1 MEGMSGVIFL
11 VVFFVIFIF
20 ITILPQR
27 NAQKKYAAMLQAIKA
42 GDRVVTVARIIGVV
56 VEVDGENVI
65 VDLGAYGDRCRVKM
79 HLEGIARNL
88 TAEETTA
95 ENSKSDDK
103 DKEAKS

>member
-20 ITILPQR
+20 ITI
-27 NAQKKYAAMLQAIKA
+27 QKKYAAMLQASKA

-88 TAEETTA
+88 TAEEATA

>member
-27 NAQKKYAAMLQAIKA
+27 NAQKKYAAMLQAIK
-42 GDRVVTVARIIGVV
+42 
-56 VEVDGENVI
+56 NVI

-88 TAEETTA
+88 TAEEATA

>member
-27 NAQKKYAAMLQAIKA
+27 NAQKKYAAMQAIKA

-88 TAEETTA
+88 TAEEATA